1 LLVSLLPAERD
12 VDGTAGRPKTSGRLR
27 LLFVSKRFPFP
38 ADGGG
43 KIRTAKLVEHLSR
56 DFDVTL
62 VCNVEHPV
70 DDPYL
75 SQARRLCAEFVPV
88 PWKEPTKYGVRF
100 YADVLRYLAS
110 RHPVSVA
117 RDYSPPFAAR
127 VHALAAE
134 GRFDVLVCDFVQPSI
149 NLRRVTGL
157 PILLFQHNVEA
168 VIFARHAE
176 TERNPLRRVF
186 WRSQWRKMERF
197 ERAACRRFAGVV
209 AVSERDRAVFEGF
222 GAQRAFAIPTAVDA
236 DYFRPGTTPT
246 NARELVFTGSMD
258 WLPNE
263 DAIVFFADEILP
275 RIVARVPDVTLAVV
289 GRNPSPR
296 LRRHVEGRPAIRITG
311 RVDDIRPHVERAA
324 VYVVPLRIGGGT
336 RIKLYEAMAMGKP
349 IVSTTV
355 GAEGLPVR
363 DGENVVLAD
372 TPDAFAAAVVRL
384 LRDGDG
390 RERLGQAARNFV
402 EAHCSWPA
410 AAAAFG
416 AACLAVASTANGRSI
431 VSSSTRL

>member
-1 LLVSLLPAERD
+1 
-12 VDGTAGRPKTSGRLR
+12 
-27 LLFVSKRFPFP
+27 
-38 ADGGG
+38 
-43 KIRTAKLVEHLSR
+43 
-56 DFDVTL
+56 
-62 VCNVEHPV
+62 
-70 DDPYL
+70 
-75 SQARRLCAEFVPV
+75 
-88 PWKEPTKYGVRF
+88 
-100 YADVLRYLAS
+100 
-110 RHPVSVA
+110 
-117 RDYSPPFAAR
+117 
-127 VHALAAE
+127 
-134 GRFDVLVCDFVQPSI
+134 
-149 NLRRVTGL
+149 
-157 PILLFQHNVEA
+157 
-168 VIFARHAE
+168 
-176 TERNPLRRVF
+176 
-186 WRSQWRKMERF
+186 
-197 ERAACRRFAGVV
+197 
-209 AVSERDRAVFEGF
+209 
-222 GAQRAFAIPTAVDA
+222 
-236 DYFRPGTTPT
+236 
-246 NARELVFTGSMD
+246 MD

-416 AACLAVASTANGRSI
+416 AACLAVASTANGRS
-431 VSSSTRL
+431 TRL